1 MRGSL
6 RSPGLVFPRHIFL
19 EGRPTK
25 HPAAQSRFRDA
36 LEHGGRPPPSQL
48 KTDLHFRVRSELR
61 VRCIN
66 SAAHRFDAS
75 KGIADQQQTVISLT
89 LKFKSR

>member
-1 MRGSL
+1 M
-6 RSPGLVFPRHIFL
+6 
-19 EGRPTK
+19 
-25 HPAAQSRFRDA
+25 
-36 LEHGGRPPPSQL
+36 
-48 KTDLHFRVRSELR
+48 RSELR

-75 KGIADQQQTVISLT
+75 TGIADQQQMVISLT